1 LAVDGTA
8 IAWAVAGLA
17 SLFAGLRLGSRTFL
31 FCAFAVQLLG
41 GALFLLHLQGGDGQG
56 GVFDSGWRGLMTA
69 SLIGLALIG
78 GMLLAARDPLVKD
91 DSRLL
96 MGLSLVLLAGLA
108 FVNLAVLFVLPW
120 RNASAVWAGSG
131 LLIIW
136 LSLVLRQRLSFYFGL
151 ALQVVGG
158 LAFLLAGPSLF
169 GSLSGEGL
177 RPLAHSG
184 FWTPAVLALAA

>member
-1 LAVDGTA
+1 
-8 IAWAVAGLA
+8 
-17 SLFAGLRLGSRTFL
+17 L

-56 GVFDSGWRGLMTA
+56 GVFDSGWRGLMAA

-108 FVNLAVLFVLPW
+108 FVNL
-120 RNASAVWAGSG
+120 
-131 LLIIW
+131 
-136 LSLVLRQRLSFYFGL
+136 
-151 ALQVVGG
+151 
-158 LAFLLAGPSLF
+158 
-169 GSLSGEGL
+169 
-177 RPLAHSG
+177 
-184 FWTPAVLALAA
+184 